1 MNFYIGNTIEDLK
14 INDRNVEFS
23 DDLLEYLNKNKR
35 IFGLEEFVL
44 QEIDPYD
51 DTVIENSELQQWLSM
66 CDSIVS
72 SNILEQYE
80 DLDETRSVEELIVLI
95 NEALNNNLNLIVI
108 GDWLCEHVSFYIMLF
123 YEMGIKRFSKILFWK
138 AVN

>member
-1 MNFYIGNTIEDLK
+1 MNFYIGNTIKDLK
-14 INDRNVEFS
+14 VNDRNVEFS

-108 GDWLCEHVSFYIMLF
+108 GD
-123 YEMGIKRFSKILFWK
+123 
-138 AVN
+138 

>member
-23 DDLLEYLNKNKR
+23 DDLLEYLKKNER

-51 DTVIENSELQQWLSM
+51 DTVIDNSELQQWLSM

-80 DLDETRSVEELIVLI
+80 DLDETKNVEELIVLI

-108 GDWLCEHVSFYIMLF
+108 GD
-123 YEMGIKRFSKILFWK
+123 
-138 AVN
+138 

>member
-108 GDWLCEHVSFYIMLF
+108 GD
-123 YEMGIKRFSKILFWK
+123 
-138 AVN
+138 

>member
-51 DTVIENSELQQWLSM
+51 DTVIDNSELQQWLSM

-80 DLDETRSVEELIVLI
+80 DLDETRNVEELIVLI

-108 GDWLCEHVSFYIMLF
+108 GD
-123 YEMGIKRFSKILFWK
+123 
-138 AVN
+138 

>member
-51 DTVIENSELQQWLSM
+51 DTVIENSQLQQWLSM

-108 GDWLCEHVSFYIMLF
+108 GD
-123 YEMGIKRFSKILFWK
+123 
-138 AVN
+138 

>member
-14 INDRNVEFS
+14 INDKSVEFS
-23 DDLLEYLNKNKR
+23 DDLLEYLNNNKR
-35 IFGLEEFVL
+35 IFGLKEFVL
-44 QEIDPYD
+44 QEIDPYN
-51 DTVIENSELQQWLSM
+51 DTVIDNSELQQWLSM

-108 GDWLCEHVSFYIMLF
+108 GDWLCEYVSFYIKLF
-123 YEMGIKRFSKILFWK
+123 YEMGIKRFF
-138 AVN
+138 

>member
-35 IFGLEEFVL
+35 ILGLEEFVL

-51 DTVIENSELQQWLSM
+51 DTVIENSQLQQWLSM

-108 GDWLCEHVSFYIMLF
+108 GDWLCEYVSFYIMLF
-123 YEMGIKRFSKILFWK
+123 YEMGIKSFS
-138 AVN
+138 

>member
-14 INDRNVEFS
+14 INDRSVEFS

-51 DTVIENSELQQWLSM
+51 DTVIDNSELQQWLSM

-80 DLDETRSVEELIVLI
+80 DLDETRNVEELIALI

-108 GDWLCEHVSFYIMLF
+108 GD
-123 YEMGIKRFSKILFWK
+123 
-138 AVN
+138 

>member
-51 DTVIENSELQQWLSM
+51 DTVIENSQLQQWLSM

-108 GDWLCEHVSFYIMLF
+108 GDWLCEYVSFYIMLF
-123 YEMGIKRFSKILFWK
+123 YEMGIKSFS
-138 AVN
+138 

>member
-108 GDWLCEHVSFYIMLF
+108 GDWLCEHISFYIMLF
-123 YEMGIKRFSKILFWK
+123 YEMGIKRFS
-138 AVN
+138 

>member
-51 DTVIENSELQQWLSM
+51 DTVIDNSELQQWLSM

-108 GDWLCEHVSFYIMLF
+108 GD
-123 YEMGIKRFSKILFWK
+123 
-138 AVN
+138 